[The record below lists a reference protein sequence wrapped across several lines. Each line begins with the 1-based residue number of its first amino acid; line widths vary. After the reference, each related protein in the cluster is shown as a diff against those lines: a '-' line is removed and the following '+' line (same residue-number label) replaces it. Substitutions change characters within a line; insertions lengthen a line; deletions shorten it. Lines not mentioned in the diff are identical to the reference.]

1 MKRFVAV
8 LITVSALASTPV
20 RADQNLNTVLGV
32 VLGAVVVHEIMEH
45 NTNRPFDERPVVVMP
60 QPVYR
65 EPQTRREWAE
75 HDRQYEIDRAY
86 REGYNQQYREQMMR
100 SQQMASR
107 RW

>member
-8 LITVSALASTPV
+8 LVTISALASTPA
-20 RADQNLNTVLGV
+20 RADQALNSVLGV

-45 NTNRPFDERPVVVMP
+45 NSRPVVMP

-75 HDRQYEIDRAY
+75 HDRQYEINRAY

-100 SQQMASR
+100 SQQMAQR
-107 RW
+107 PW